1 MLLQERLDAQLT
13 ASEATAQGLKAAYDA
28 AFATMETQLLEAE
41 QSKWT
46 AVKHAKKV
54 CTQSH
59 EASWNEYL
67 EKRTEADDCCEKEL
81 QTAKA
86 AYNGTVLAEQNKLEQ
101 ARQALEA
108 GQLDVCQRRTERK
121 LEYRS
126 QQKVVCQL
134 TRLLNSADQVS
145 IQSICCR
152 HCLTTSSLANFGEQL
167 SAMLHCQPWSMY
179 HT

>member
-1 MLLQERLDAQLT
+1 MVALYAAVKQRNDLLLQERLDAQLT

-67 EKRTEADDCCEKEL
+67 EKRTEAEDCCEKEL

-121 LEYRS
+121 LVYRS

-134 TRLLNSADQVS
+134 TRLLT
-145 IQSICCR
+145 R
-152 HCLTTSSLANFGEQL
+152 
-167 SAMLHCQPWSMY
+167 
-179 HT
+179 